1 MTFWGEGGCVVASPT
16 CSEGREFFHGHNV
29 PSQPGLWQVPACRAP
44 HGPAGRGAYLSRVQF
59 ANSMHMAPRSWELIA
74 LSLLAGL
81 GFGLALDHGDL
92 FFVAVFGGACGMAIV
107 GGIQRFP

>member
-1 MTFWGEGGCVVASPT
+1 VASPA
-16 CSEGREFFHGHNV
+16 CSKGREFSHGHDV
-29 PSQPGLWQVPACRAP
+29 PSQPALWQVP
-44 HGPAGRGAYLSRVQF
+44 GPSRFPWPGGPGRLLTRVQF

-92 FFVAVFGGACGMAIV
+92 FFVAVFGAACGMAIA